1 MSRIYDK
8 SSDHKPFQYLYFS
21 LSLQTFF
28 PSNVQTQVL
37 RHCTYLISVSLNIG
51 GKPTR
56 TPPLS
61 DPQHT
66 SPLFPATQV
75 AEEEA
80 GDDAGDEDGNQ
91 RAFTD
96 ALDASDLHIGETDGE
111 RHEDPIVCDLD
122 LAEVQV
128 IGVGNGIDEAL
139 SRKLQHV
146 CDSLKCHPQRNHGRT
161 E

>member
-1 MSRIYDK
+1 M
-8 SSDHKPFQYLYFS
+8 
-21 LSLQTFF
+21 
-28 PSNVQTQVL
+28 
-37 RHCTYLISVSLNIG
+37 ISVSLNIG

-96 ALDASDLHIGETDGE
+96 ALDRAELQIGEADGE
-111 RHEDPIVCDLD
+111 CHEDPIVCDLD

-128 IGVGNGIDEAL
+128 IGI
-139 SRKLQHV
+139 
-146 CDSLKCHPQRNHGRT
+146 
-161 E
+161 